1 MKNRPEDRPGF
12 GNTGTSTGGNT
23 GTSFQAGQNQGGSD
37 SGGVGTMTEKARD
50 MATGVA
56 DKARDMAGNVA
67 DRARDIAG
75 NVGDTFTGAPASVG
89 SGIKSLAE
97 TIREHTPDSGML
109 RGAGNTVADTL
120 ESGARYLEHGSW
132 SGIGNDLTNIV
143 RRNPIPALFA
153 GVAIGFLLAR
163 ATTSNRS

>member
-12 GNTGTSTGGNT
+12 GNTGTGNT
-23 GTSFQAGQNQGGSD
+23 GTSFQSGQNKGSSD
-37 SGGVGTMTEKARD
+37 SGGVGTITEKARD

-56 DKARDMAGNVA
+56 DKARDMAGDVA

-89 SGIKSLAE
+89 SGMKNLAE

-109 RGAGNTVADTL
+109 RGAGNSVADTL
-120 ESGARYLEHGSW
+120 ESGARYLEQEGW

-163 ATTSNRS
+163 ATSSNRS